1 MLFQAS
7 ANKFSYVPTIIL
19 YTLYK
24 GISIDVSKKV
34 YVILC
39 NLWICSKNVAS
50 SCSHYLQ
57 NRSVLPFVLF
67 VLITKFSIW

>member
-39 NLWICSKNVAS
+39 NLWICNKNVAS
-50 SCSHYLQ
+50 SRSPYL
-57 NRSVLPFVLF
+57 
-67 VLITKFSIW
+67 